1 LIAILLERGHGYE
14 VGIDSLIAATALR
27 ASSALPGEYPA
38 KLVSLL
44 DAAVANAAAAGA
56 TVLAPDDIY
65 ATARLCR
72 AIQGPEISD

>member
-1 LIAILLERGHGYE
+1 
-14 VGIDSLIAATALR
+14 
-27 ASSALPGEYPA
+27 
-38 KLVSLL
+38 LVSLL